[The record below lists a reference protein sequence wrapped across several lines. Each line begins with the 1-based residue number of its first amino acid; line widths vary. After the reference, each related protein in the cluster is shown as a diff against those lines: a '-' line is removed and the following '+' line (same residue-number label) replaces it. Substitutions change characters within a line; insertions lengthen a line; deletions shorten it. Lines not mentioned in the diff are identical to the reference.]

1 MEQFKEIWLVDFE
14 FSAPSGAVP
23 EVRCLVAKEYLSNK
37 CIRLWV
43 DELGRLS
50 APPYAIDESS
60 LLVAYYASAEMGC
73 HLALGWPCPVHVLD
87 MFCEFRTMTNGLT
100 LPCGAGLLGA
110 LTYFGLD
117 AIDSAEKTTM
127 RDLAIRGGDYSAE
140 EKLALLDYCES
151 DVTALAQLLPV
162 MLPHLDLPRALLR
175 GRYMKAAAHMEDA
188 GIPIDV
194 VMLERLRASWSAL
207 QDTLIGKIDQDYG
220 VYEDHSFKAARFAEW
235 LVSHAIAWPL
245 LASGRLDLKDDTFKA
260 MAQSYPILGPL
271 RELRVTLSQM
281 RLAELA
287 VGADGRNRCLLSAF
301 RARTGRNQPSNARFV
316 FGTAVW
322 LRGLIKPRDGYGI
335 AYIDWSQQEFGI
347 AAALSGDP
355 LMQTAYLSGDPY
367 LAFAILAGAV
377 PANATKK
384 SHKAEREQF
393 KACVLAVQYGMGAES
408 LALRI
413 GQPVIQANVL
423 LRLHQ
428 ETYRVFWRWSDA
440 AVDYAMLHN
449 KLWTVFGWTVQAG
462 RDPNPRFLR
471 NFLMQGNGAEMLRLA
486 CCMATEAGITV
497 CAPVHDAILIEAPL
511 EQLDQ
516 VIEQTKIIMA
526 EASAIV
532 LDGFRLNSDAEVI
545 RYPDRYSDERGVKMW
560 ETVTS
565 ILHQYEQPTCASVH
579 TDLCADA
586 LQPVHQRTD
595 VASYYLIENS

>member
-23 EVRCLVAKEYLSNK
+23 DVRCLVAKEYLSGR

-43 DELGRLS
+43 DELAGLS
-50 APPYAIDESS
+50 APPYSIDDSS

-87 MFCEFRTMTNGLT
+87 LFCEFRTMTNGLT
-100 LPCGAGLLGA
+100 LPYGAGLLGA

-127 RDLAIRGGDYSAE
+127 RDLALRGGDYSTE

-162 MLPHLDLPRALLR
+162 MLTHIDLPRAVLR
-175 GRYMKAAAHMEDA
+175 GRYMKAAAHMEHA

-194 VMLERLRASWSAL
+194 RMLERLRASWSEL
-207 QDTLIGKIDQDYG
+207 QDILIGKIDQDYG
-220 VYEDHSFKAARFAEW
+220 VYEGYSFKATRFADW
-235 LVSHAIAWPL
+235 LVSHAIPWPL
-245 LASGRLDLKDDTFKA
+245 LASGNLDLQDDTFKA
-260 MAQSYPILGPL
+260 MAQSYPILAPL

-281 RLAELA
+281 RLSEIA
-287 VGADGRNRCLLSAF
+287 VGVDGRNRCLLSAF
-301 RARTGRNQPSNARFV
+301 RARTGRNQPSNAHFV

-322 LRGLIKPRDGYGI
+322 LRGLIKPRAGYGI

-355 LMQTAYLSGDPY
+355 LMKAAYESGDPY
-367 LAFAILAGAV
+367 LAFAIQAVAV

-393 KACVLAVQYGMGAES
+393 KACVLAVQYGMGPES

-413 GQPVIQANVL
+413 GQPVIRAKEL

-428 ETYRVFWRWSDA
+428 ETYRIFWKWSDA

-462 RDPNPRFLR
+462 SDPNPRFLR

-486 CCMATEAGITV
+486 CCMVTEAGITV

-511 EQLDQ
+511 DQLDQ
-516 VIEQTKIIMA
+516 DIEQTKTLMA

-532 LDGFRLNSDAEVI
+532 LDGFRLNSDAEVV

-560 ETVTS
+560 ETVRN
-565 ILHQYEQPTCASVH
+565 ILDQLEQPTCASVH
-579 TDLCADA
+579 SDLCADA
-586 LQPVHQRTD
+586 LQPVHQCTD

>member
-50 APPYAIDESS
+50 APPYAIDAQS
-60 LLVAYYASAEMGC
+60 LLVAYYASAEVGC
-73 HLALGWPCPVHVLD
+73 HLALDWPCPVHVLD
-87 MFCEFRTMTNGLT
+87 LFCEFRAMTNGLT

-175 GRYMKAAAHMEDA
+175 GRYMKAAAHMEHA

-220 VYEDHSFKAARFAEW
+220 VYEGHSFKAARFAEW

-260 MAQSYPILGPL
+260 MAQSYPSLGPL

-287 VGADGRNRCLLSAF
+287 VGADGRNRTLLSAF

-367 LAFAILAGAV
+367 LAFAIQAGAV

-428 ETYRVFWRWSDA
+428 DTYRVFWRWSDA

-486 CCMATEAGITV
+486 CCMATETGITV
-497 CAPVHDAILIEAPL
+497 CAPVHDAIIIEAPL

-516 VIEQTKIIMA
+516 VIEQTKMIMA

-532 LDGFRLNSDAEVI
+532 LDGFRLNSDADVI
-545 RYPDRYSDERGVKMW
+545 CYPDRYSDERGVKMW
-560 ETVTS
+560 DTVTG
-565 ILHQYEQPTCASVH
+565 ILHQFEQSTCASVH
-579 TDLCADA
+579 TDLCVGA
-586 LQPVHQRTD
+586 LKPVHQRTD